1 MINKETLKEIIND
14 LIEVYSEKENID
26 FKIIFS
32 EACSYHRGMLAQE
45 NKKKFYK
52 SETQVPM
59 TEPQRKF
66 IKINEKQL
74 RKLGF
79 KIDNIQSKSDAFKII
94 KEFKENEPNN

>member
-1 MINKETLKEIIND
+1 MINKQTLKEIIND

-45 NKKKFYK
+45 NRKDNSKII
-52 SETQVPM
+52 PM